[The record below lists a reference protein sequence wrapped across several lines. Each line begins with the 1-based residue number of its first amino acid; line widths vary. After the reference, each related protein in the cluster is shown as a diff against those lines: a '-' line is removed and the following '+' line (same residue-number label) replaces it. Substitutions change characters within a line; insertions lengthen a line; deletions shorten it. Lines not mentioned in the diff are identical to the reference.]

1 MPSHHV
7 HSQNPAVKGFGPW
20 NLANESHPIKLNE
33 LQANSWRWTCWC
45 FGLEFCVWWF
55 LCLEI
60 VVGCSMIVHQ
70 AELPPKNPGKNH
82 CHFCLGGSWILSS
95 EVQNYTWTKSQ
106 WSFFLVIQVIMSH
119 HESSSPWFKAT
130 AWDATPASGEVTSR
144 RVPIG
149 LVTLRKNV
157 KPEKITT
164 CFFVKN
170 PRRGF
175 NNVGQLSCSCIMVI
189 RYVYIYVYIYIYTYI
204 YIHTHNISCANFGNV
219 FLLFRVFE
227 IFRLHIPTTVG
238 LIKKIDARRE
248 DLQPFASIDASQV

>member
-1 MPSHHV
+1 MYTPKTPQPMRPKTGKGKFDCFFRRV
-7 HSQNPAVKGFGPW
+7 WVKGFGPW
-20 NLANESHPIKLNE
+20 NLTNESHPIKLNE

-82 CHFCLGGSWILSS
+82 CHFCLVGSWILSS

-149 LVTLRKNV
+149 LVTLLEQGQ
-157 KPEKITT
+157 PEKITT
-164 CFFVKN
+164 GGWNTKMI
-170 PRRGF
+170 G
-175 NNVGQLSCSCIMVI
+175 
-189 RYVYIYVYIYIYTYI
+189 
-204 YIHTHNISCANFGNV
+204 
-219 FLLFRVFE
+219 E
-227 IFRLHIPTTVG
+227 
-238 LIKKIDARRE
+238 
-248 DLQPFASIDASQV
+248 QVVL